1 MNTFNVKIVI
11 MLCLIIILLISVS
24 TVYFL
29 ELSKI
34 KGADYLFIPIIIGLI
49 LTLIRFYNNISE
61 KSKIVAQMRQL
72 KEDGNDEEKIQFLT
86 CPEYWTKT
94 THKDNVYCHNKF
106 SDIENKHVVIGS
118 ELTNE
123 LNSGIVADVDAST
136 IGFKFD
142 MKTEGDNKSLQNPE
156 KTYIPTMRSNATY
169 PKNTNDIVVENFA
182 ESPQPTEDNTLHKHT
197 WTYYAH
203 KDDITWDG
211 DANLGNQHANH
222 KYDDDD
228 HLINV
233 SYWHN
238 HGEDSGLFDK
248 DGKPIKTEKSDRQS
262 PYIPQSY
269 SNDTNWISPYVDSDG
284 KMYAEINLNELNKT
298 KNKCDLVKNLAWVE
312 ANNKCGTINK
322 KFDL

>member
-1 MNTFNVKIVI
+1 MNTFNVKIVT

-34 KGADYLFIPIIIGLI
+34 KGADQLFIPIIIGLV
-49 LTLIRFYNNISE
+49 LTLIRFFNNISE
-61 KSKIVAQMRQL
+61 KSKIVAHMRQL
-72 KEDGNDEEKIQFLT
+72 KEDGNDEEKIQFTT
-86 CPEYWTKT
+86 CPEYWTKV
-94 THKDNVYCHNKF
+94 THKDNTYCHNKF
-106 SDIENKHVVIGS
+106 SDIEDKQVVIGS

-123 LNSGIVADVDAST
+123 LNTGIIEDVEASNV
-136 IGFKFD
+136 GFKFD
-142 MKTEGDNKSLQNPE
+142 MKTEGDNKSLHNPQ
-156 KTYIPTMRSNATY
+156 KTHIPTLRSNAMY
-169 PKNTNDIVVENFA
+169 PKATNNIVIENFL
-182 ESPQPTEDNTLHKHT
+182 EGPLPTVDDTLHKHT

-203 KDDITWDG
+203 KDNITWD
-211 DANLGNQHANH
+211 DNANLEKQHADH

-233 SYWHN
+233 SYWHK
-238 HGEDSGLFDK
+238 HGEDSALFDK
-248 DGKPIKTEKSDRQS
+248 DGKPIKSDKSKQQT
-262 PYIPQSY
+262 YIPQMY
-269 SNDTNWISPYVDSDG
+269 SNDSNWISPYADSDG

-298 KNKCDLVKNLAWVE
+298 ENKCDLVKNLAWVE

>member
-1 MNTFNVKIVI
+1 MKTFNVKIVV
-11 MLCLIIILLISVS
+11 MLCLIIILLISLS
-24 TVYFL
+24 TVYL
-29 ELSKI
+29 LKLSDY
-34 KGADYLFIPIIIGLI
+34 KGADQLFIPFIIGLI
-49 LTLIRFYNNISE
+49 LTLIRFYNNIKE
-61 KSKIVAQMRQL
+61 KSEIVEEIKKV

-94 THKDNVYCHNKF
+94 THNDTVYCHNKF
-106 SDIENKHVVIGS
+106 SDIENKHVIIGS

-123 LNSGIVADVDAST
+123 LNTNIVPDMNASN

-142 MKTEGDNKSLQNPE
+142 MKTESDKKSLKNPG
-156 KTYIPTMRSNATY
+156 KTYIPALRSNAMY
-169 PKNTNDIVVENFA
+169 PKNSNDIVVEKFA
-182 ESPQPTEDNTLHKHT
+182 ESPLSNEDNTLHKHN
-197 WTYYAH
+197 WTFYAH

-211 DANLGNQHANH
+211 NAKLPKKHDNH
-222 KYDDDD
+222 KYDDND

-233 SYWHN
+233 SYWHT
-238 HGEDSGLFDK
+238 HGIKSQLFDK
-248 DGKPIKTEKSDRQS
+248 DGNPIVEATTNMT
-262 PYIPQSY
+262 YIPQTY
-269 SNDTNWISPYVDSDG
+269 SNDKNWISPYMDSDG